1 MSFML
6 SKIGEIARS
15 PGDPEVLETGP
26 SSLGWADRSVRN
38 LGWFSFALGTTEL
51 LAAPQLARWLGME
64 GKENLIRAY
73 GARELGAGMLCLST
87 EQAVGAWSR
96 VAGDVL
102 DAATLA
108 PAFRDDNPKK
118 RNVGI
123 ALGIVA
129 GALAMDIAAALA
141 SRKRHSRQGGTS
153 RDYSDRSGFPKG
165 VDAVRGA
172 AARDVPADMHAA
184 PAAVSAA
191 PVDGSTSPAT
201 EDLQARERK
210 QHPQPAL

>member
-15 PGDPEVLETGP
+15 PGDPKVVETGP
-26 SSLGWADRSVRN
+26 SSLGWTDRSVRN
-38 LGWFSFALGTTEL
+38 LGWFSFALGATEL

-64 GKENLIRAY
+64 GRENLIRAY
-73 GARELGAGMLCLST
+73 GAREVGAGMLCLSIEGT
-87 EQAVGAWSR
+87 AGSWSR

-108 PAFRDDNPKK
+108 PAFSDDNPKK

-129 GALAMDIAAALA
+129 GALALDLAAALA
-141 SRKRHSRQGGTS
+141 RSKRHSRKDGAS

-165 VDAVRGA
+165 LEAVRGA
-172 AARDVPADMHAA
+172 AARDIPADMHAA
-184 PAAVSAA
+184 PAAVNAST
-191 PVDGSTSPAT
+191 VDGSTSPAT
-201 EDLQARERK
+201 EELQARERK
-210 QHPQPAL
+210 RNPQPAL

>member
-15 PGDPEVLETGP
+15 PGDPKVLETGP

-38 LGWFSFALGTTEL
+38 LGWFSFALGATEL

-87 EQAVGAWSR
+87 EQAAGAWSR

-108 PAFRDDNPKK
+108 PTFRNDNPQK
-118 RNVGI
+118 RNVESRSALSRVRSPWTSRRRWRVGSGI
-123 ALGIVA
+123 HDKAA
-129 GALAMDIAAALA
+129 PRATTAIAAASPRA
-141 SRKRHSRQGGTS
+141 STLFGAPPRGTC
-153 RDYSDRSGFPKG
+153 RPTCTRRP
-165 VDAVRGA
+165 R
-172 AARDVPADMHAA
+172 P
-184 PAAVSAA
+184 
-191 PVDGSTSPAT
+191 
-201 EDLQARERK
+201 
-210 QHPQPAL
+210 